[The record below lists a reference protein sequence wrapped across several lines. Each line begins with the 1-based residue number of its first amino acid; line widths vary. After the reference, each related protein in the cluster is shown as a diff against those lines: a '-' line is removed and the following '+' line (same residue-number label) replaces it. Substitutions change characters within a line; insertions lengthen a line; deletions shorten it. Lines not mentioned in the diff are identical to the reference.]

1 MQADRWG
8 GSAWSPWQSHPFI
21 YVNNNPMVFVDPYG
35 LWSWSA
41 FGTGFLKG
49 AGAGLA
55 YGFASG
61 SISAVAKIVAKAIPG
76 FGSVILAYQIFNT
89 AKAAYDI
96 SNMASQLS
104 QIKMSDKQ
112 QSKLVGKIVGG
123 VIGSVIGGKAGKKL
137 VNKYKSQIESAIRNY
152 VPDKYLEGGSLDSN
166 VGSGS
171 LVIEDGNFSES
182 EIRAAKYMAKS
193 GKNVTL
199 RQPVGTRAAGGTS
212 DLLVDGVNYDVY
224 TPRTSSAN
232 RIISAIAKKN
242 TQTKGVVLDL
252 TNSSVNSNQL
262 GNILARVRGAGAIN
276 ITDIV
281 IIGD

>member
-61 SISAVAKIVAKAIPG
+61 SISAVAQIVAKAVPG
-76 FGSVILAYQIFNT
+76 FGSVILACQIFNT
-89 AKAAYDI
+89 AKSVYGL
-96 SNMASQLS
+96 SQMASQLS

-112 QSKLVGKIVGG
+112 QSELVGNIVGG
-123 VIGSVIGGKAGKKL
+123 VVGSVIGGKAGKKL

-152 VPDKYLEGGSLDSN
+152 VPDKYLKGGNFDSGTVFNNSTANVDSRKFSDYIFKEGADHGKDHVFKSLGYSKEN
-166 VGSGS
+166 SSALSKIYMEQAGKKFLSGS
-171 LVIEDGNFSES
+171 YSLGKSDEWGQRINIEIELPG
-182 EIRAAKYMAKS
+182 I
-193 GKNVTL
+193 G
-199 RQPVGTRAAGGTS
+199 
-212 DLLVDGVNYDVY
+212 
-224 TPRTSSAN
+224 SSAG
-232 RIISAIAKKN
+232 KF
-242 TQTKGVVLDL
+242 
-252 TNSSVNSNQL
+252 SSIRSGWL
-262 GNILARVRGAGAIN
+262 ILKDGTIKLATPFSGFIK
-276 ITDIV
+276 
-281 IIGD
+281 